1 MSIFSPLDIH
11 PLQADI
17 QFCPQTK
24 PSERMKKIILGIV
37 IGLVVLLVA
46 GILIFYFSLN
56 SLVKKGVETVGPK
69 VTKTDVKLGAVKL
82 SPFSGSGEL
91 SQFVIGNP
99 EGYKTPSAFQFGN
112 VKLAVQPSSVFSD
125 VVVIDE
131 INIQAPEINFEGS
144 LDGANNLSKLL
155 DNLKSNSSP
164 ATQKPAGEKV
174 PAPAGEKKEK
184 KFIVKKFVLDDA
196 KLHLSLT
203 VSAVSFKPAAV
214 QVAPVHLDNIGV
226 AENGVTAS
234 ELSTIIMKPLLTNV
248 VEAVK
253 KSYDETKKSVDTAI
267 KNIENIGKGSNSVN
281 KAMDSVTNLIK
292 FK

>member
-1 MSIFSPLDIH
+1 
-11 PLQADI
+11 
-17 QFCPQTK
+17 
-24 PSERMKKIILGIV
+24 MKKIILGIC
-37 IGLVVLLVA
+37 IGLVVIVVA
-46 GILIFYFSLN
+46 GVLILFLSLN
-56 SLVKKGVETVGPK
+56 SLVKKGVETVGPR
-69 VTKTDVKLGAVKL
+69 VTKVDVKLGAVKL

-131 INIQAPEINFEGS
+131 INIQAPEITFEGT
-144 LDGANNLSKLL
+144 LDGQNNLMKIL
-155 DNLKSNSSP
+155 DNLKSSAP
-164 ATQKPAGEKV
+164 ATQKPGEKE
-174 PAPAGEKKEK
+174 PAPSGEKKEK
-184 KFIVKKFVLDDA
+184 KFIVKKFVLDNA
-196 KLHLSLT
+196 KLDLKLNVASLS
-203 VSAVSFKPAAV
+203 VKPAPV

-226 AENGVTAS
+226 AENGVTAG
-234 ELSTIIMKPLLTNV
+234 ELSMTVMKPLVTNV

-267 KNIENIGKGSNSVN
+267 KDIQNIGKDGNSVN
-281 KAMDSVTNLIK
+281 KAIQSVTNLIK